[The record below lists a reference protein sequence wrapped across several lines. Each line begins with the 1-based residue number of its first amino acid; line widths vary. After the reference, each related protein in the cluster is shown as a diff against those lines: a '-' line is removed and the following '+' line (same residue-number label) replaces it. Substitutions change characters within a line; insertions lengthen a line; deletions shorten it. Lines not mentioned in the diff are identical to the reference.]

1 MANTMK
7 LQAKTEED
15 FRFQQLLS
23 TQAKLQNIME
33 KANEMGLGLERMD
46 NKLRQLNGGVSSAAK
61 AVAPLQS
68 AAMVAKALDSRI
80 ERAINPAF
88 KVLETFRAVEELQ
101 KMVANMVQAE
111 NPGRYSTSRLKQV
124 YNYAKAV
131 ENLDLLIGLL
141 REECEPAIQRLQEAV
156 EFLSRTKA
164 TDHYR
169 AHRLTET
176 LSTLRVLYENEV
188 EDMNDG
194 LLMDEALLKL
204 EDEFRQMLLQIGRQT
219 LNTAT
224 LQMSNSGSEHD
235 GIRNGSDYSAV
246 DLASKREIQV
256 LRKII
261 KIMQANDGLDICIEI
276 YVEVRYRRAAKA
288 LARLKPNYLKCFT
301 PEEIDEMEWEPLES
315 SIGLWIQHLEIA
327 VKTVFASEKKLCRE
341 CFTAVDGD
349 FVWPE
354 CLARVA
360 DKVMAIFFRFGE
372 GVARS
377 RKEPQKLFK
386 LLDMFESMENLN
398 AQFTEIFEGDAG
410 KDICLR
416 FRELQKQIVNAACK
430 VFWEFGLQVEGQQH
444 GAPPPD
450 GSVPKLI
457 RYVVNYSKYLA
468 SEYYGP
474 IMTKILKIEQLW
486 KCGKVEEQNPFCD
499 AISNIMEALQRNLDS
514 KSMAYKDKAL
524 GHLFLTNAHW
534 YMYMRT
540 KDSELGK
547 LLGETWWKQKHKQE
561 AERSAYLYQ
570 KEAWG
575 HVLEHLNREGLLLS
589 SDNRASNRSIVKQRL
604 KSFMTAFEETYQ
616 RHQWCYCVQEQ
627 ELREQIISAISQTI
641 VPAYANYLHSY
652 AMLLQQ
658 GKKTAGVL
666 EDGDA
671 VLPPD
676 SIQQLLGELFVGK
689 PGKYSART
697 LGNRPLSSIN
707 HSPCRNSTS
716 SSDQHAPISPS
727 KSRSL
732 LSSS

>member
-1 MANTMK
+1 
-7 LQAKTEED
+7 
-15 FRFQQLLS
+15 
-23 TQAKLQNIME
+23 
-33 KANEMGLGLERMD
+33 
-46 NKLRQLNGGVSSAAK
+46 
-61 AVAPLQS
+61 
-68 AAMVAKALDSRI
+68 MVAKALDSRI

-111 NPGRYSTSRLKQV
+111 NPGRYSTSKLKQV

-315 SIGLWIQHLEIA
+315 SIALWIQHLEIA
-327 VKTVFASEKKLCRE
+327 VEIVFTSEKGIMQRVNLLQWME
-341 CFTAVDGD
+341 ITCFRNTL
-349 FVWPE
+349 FQW
-354 CLARVA
+354 
-360 DKVMAIFFRFGE
+360 
-372 GVARS
+372 
-377 RKEPQKLFK
+377 EPQKFFK

-398 AQFTEIFEGDAG
+398 AQLSEIFEGDVG
-410 KDICLR
+410 KDTYLR

-430 VFWEFGLQVEGQQH
+430 VFLEFDLQVEGQQH
-444 GAPPPD
+444 GEPPPN
-450 GSVPKLI
+450 GSVPKMV
-457 RYVVNYSKYLA
+457 RYVVNYIKYLA

-474 IMTKILKIEQLW
+474 IMTRILKIEQLW
-486 KCGKVEEQNPFCD
+486 K
-499 AISNIMEALQRNLDS
+499 
-514 KSMAYKDKAL
+514 
-524 GHLFLTNAHW
+524 
-534 YMYMRT
+534 
-540 KDSELGK
+540 
-547 LLGETWWKQKHKQE
+547 
-561 AERSAYLYQ
+561 
-570 KEAWG
+570 
-575 HVLEHLNREGLLLS
+575 
-589 SDNRASNRSIVKQRL
+589 
-604 KSFMTAFEETYQ
+604 
-616 RHQWCYCVQEQ
+616 
-627 ELREQIISAISQTI
+627 
-641 VPAYANYLHSY
+641 
-652 AMLLQQ
+652 
-658 GKKTAGVL
+658 
-666 EDGDA
+666 
-671 VLPPD
+671 
-676 SIQQLLGELFVGK
+676 
-689 PGKYSART
+689 
-697 LGNRPLSSIN
+697 
-707 HSPCRNSTS
+707 
-716 SSDQHAPISPS
+716 
-727 KSRSL
+727 
-732 LSSS
+732 